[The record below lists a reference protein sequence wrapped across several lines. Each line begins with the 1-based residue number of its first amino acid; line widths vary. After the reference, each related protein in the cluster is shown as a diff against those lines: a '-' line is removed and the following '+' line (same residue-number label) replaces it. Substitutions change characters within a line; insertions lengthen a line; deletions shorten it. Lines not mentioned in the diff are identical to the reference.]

1 MKRKIVIG
9 IAAVAIMAIAIIG
22 VGSDFSDLL
31 SLKGE
36 IQDENLYVFF
46 SLMNIAGADDLTGV
60 TLYYVWLD
68 PIADVNAGEPLVV
81 TGTSNRQ
88 QGYAIVVTCRGPVE
102 LVPHIVEI
110 ENGAFKWVFDTTT
123 ATTGEYIVK
132 VDDGEGNTDEEEVF
146 ITGKGAQA
154 VEKAAEVAVEGIVE
168 ITATPEPTP
177 TPTLTPIP
185 TSTPKPT
192 PYYVNPT
199 ESIQAA
205 VDAADLGDIIV
216 VRDGTYTENINVYKR
231 LTIKSE
237 NGSENCIVL
246 AENPNDHVF
255 KVTTNYVNISG
266 FTIEDASFGCGIL
279 LTGVNLT
286 GVNNCSISTNI
297 VSGNSQGIY
306 LTNSIQNIIANNTV
320 KNNSASGISLMG
332 SNDNRITDNIA
343 SNHVNYHGI
352 VLSLSSNNEIR
363 NNIAN
368 SNHFNGIGLWKS
380 SDENIIANNT
390 AKYNGMYGFLLKY
403 SNDNKIIANNTAEH
417 NGNSGISLTNS
428 NNNEIRNNIANS
440 NIFNGIYLNNSND
453 NRITDNNASNTLNWD
468 GISLSSSNN
477 NEVRNNVA
485 NFNNYNGIVL
495 WISSNK
501 NIVANN
507 TAKHNGDF
515 GIIANSNNNNRIYLN
530 NFMGNG
536 ISNAYS
542 ISSTN
547 IWNSPSKI
555 TYTYKGSTYTKYLGN
570 YWSDYEEKYPDA
582 EEIDSTGI
590 WDMSY
595 SIDDEEDI
603 YPLVMPIV
611 NFGNVTWRPKF
622 IEDEKCL
629 HYPGSSP

>member
-60 TLYYVWLD
+60 RHYYVRLD

-88 QGYAIVVTCRGPVE
+88 QGYAIVVTCKGPVE
-102 LVPHIVEI
+102 LEPAVVKI
-110 ENGAFKWVFDTTT
+110 ENDAFTATFDTTD
-123 ATTGEYIVK
+123 ALTGEYIVK
-132 VDDGEGNTDEEEVF
+132 ADDGDGHTDEVEVF

-154 VEKAAEVAVEGIVE
+154 AEKAAEEAVEGIVE

-185 TSTPKPT
+185 TPTPKPT
-192 PYYVNPT
+192 PYYVNPG

-205 VDAADLGDIIV
+205 VDAADLGDTIV

-246 AENPNDHVF
+246 AENPKDHVF
-255 KVTTNYVNISG
+255 KVTTNYVNITG
-266 FTIEDASFGCGIL
+266 FTIKDASFSCGIL

-286 GVNNCSISTNI
+286 GVNNCTISTNI

-306 LTNSIQNIIANNTV
+306 LTNSIQNIIANNSV

-332 SNDNRITDNIA
+332 SNDN
-343 SNHVNYHGI
+343 
-352 VLSLSSNNEIR
+352 EIC

-368 SNHFNGIGLWKS
+368 SNL
-380 SDENIIANNT
+380 
-390 AKYNGMYGFLLKY
+390 
-403 SNDNKIIANNTAEH
+403 
-417 NGNSGISLTNS
+417 
-428 NNNEIRNNIANS
+428 
-440 NIFNGIYLNNSND
+440 FNGIYLNNSND
-453 NRITDNNASNTLNWD
+453 NRITDNNASNTVNWD

-536 ISNAYS
+536 NNNAYS

-547 IWNSPSKI
+547 IWNSLSKI

-590 WDMSY
+590 WDTPY

-611 NFGNVTWRPKF
+611 NFGNVSWRPKF
-622 IEDEKCL
+622 IED
-629 HYPGSSP
+629 